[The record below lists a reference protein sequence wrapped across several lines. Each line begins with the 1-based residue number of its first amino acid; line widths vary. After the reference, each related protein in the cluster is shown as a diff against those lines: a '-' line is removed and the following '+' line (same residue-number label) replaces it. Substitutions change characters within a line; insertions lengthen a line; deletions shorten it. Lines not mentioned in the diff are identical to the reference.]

1 VEGTLAMKLRWI
13 DSNGLH
19 NHDLTELADLRK
31 RADGFL
37 WFDVPDWNDEAE
49 AFLTNEFHFHSMAI
63 TESRNRNHVPR
74 VHVYP
79 DHLFIVVHTPQLG
92 TGGHVHYLELDQFIG
107 EDFLVTVHGPINPK
121 VPLEAALR
129 ETEAVAARMAGG
141 RLHPTSPFG
150 LMYAIASS
158 ITRREAELVGEI
170 AGEVGLLE
178 QRVMADVNEDPQKF
192 LSELFAARHQLLTI
206 KTMAEQGSEIYRRAI
221 KLTRFAPP
229 EGLELMKDV
238 FDQYETV
245 THISDSQ
252 LRFLVG
258 VTEFY
263 RARTDTKMTIAAE
276 RLAVIAVLTLPI
288 TSLSSVMGMNVIVN
302 ESTRWLP
309 LIILLLL
316 MLAISLILL
325 RWARRQGWW

>member
-1 VEGTLAMKLRWI
+1 VEATLAMKLRWI
-13 DSNGLH
+13 DSNGVH
-19 NHDLTELADLRK
+19 NHDLTELGDLR
-31 RADGFL
+31 RRPDGFL
-37 WFDVPDWNDEAE
+37 WLDVPEWNDEAE
-49 AFLTNEFHFHSMAI
+49 ALLTNEFHFHSMAI
-63 TESRNRNHVPR
+63 IESRNRNHVPR
-74 VHVYP
+74 VHAYP
-79 DHLFIVVHTPQLG
+79 DHLFIVVHAPELG
-92 TGGHVHYLELDQFIG
+92 TGGHVHYLELDQFVG
-107 EDFLVTVHGPINPK
+107 GDFVVTVHGPTNPK

-129 ETEAVAARMAGG
+129 ETEAVAARMARG

-158 ITRREAELVGEI
+158 ITRREAEMVGEI
-170 AGEVGLLE
+170 AREVGLLE
-178 QRVMADVNEDPQKF
+178 QRVMADVDEEPQQF
-192 LSELFAARHQLLTI
+192 LSELFASRHQLLTI

-221 KLTRFAPP
+221 KVTRFAPP
-229 EGLELMKDV
+229 EGLERMKEV

-276 RLAVIAVLTLPI
+276 RLAVIAALTLPI

-309 LIILLLL
+309 LIVLLLI

-325 RWARRQGWW
+325 RWARKQGWW